1 MAMVDWMAIAAA
13 CALTAVVG
21 LCFVLWENY
30 ELQRATRERLRRRM
44 SEPVLLE
51 VPVHARHRL
60 DVRGR
65 GRDRRAA

>member
-21 LCFVLWENY
+21 LGFVLWENW

-51 VPVHARHRL
+51 VPVHPRHRL